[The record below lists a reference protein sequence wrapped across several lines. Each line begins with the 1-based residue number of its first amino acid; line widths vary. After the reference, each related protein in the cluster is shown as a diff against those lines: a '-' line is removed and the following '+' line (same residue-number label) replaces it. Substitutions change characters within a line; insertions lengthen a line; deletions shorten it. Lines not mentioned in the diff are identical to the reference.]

1 MIDEMSNPTLIEYV
15 TCSDDSSEIELELAD
30 RLSRAI
36 DEIEALVQDLQQL
49 RAEHGD
55 GA

>member
-1 MIDEMSNPTLIEYV
+1 MIDEMTNPTLIEYV
-15 TCSDDSSEIELELAD
+15 TCIEDSSEIELELVD

-36 DEIEALVQDLQQL
+36 DEIEALVQDLQLL